1 MERISFDVINDI
13 DFNYLSHLIEQNSL
27 YEKSF
32 EHSHFF
38 SLIST
43 LKKEYPLHPMSP
55 FIKDLFCVKKIS
67 VVIVRY
73 DSDIVGISVFEHYH
87 GSAKTK
93 VNENFTFNKKKYQYE
108 TLGFFG
114 FYVKP
119 EWRGHGLATS
129 MIKHFEPMLAS
140 TLSFKDN
147 VIYIIASRGDST
159 PILNK
164 HLKIFTVSRS
174 DGNSSVWRDDAKN
187 YVKYNSLLTRKENIQ
202 HLEGIENGKSDS
214 VYRINQKR

>member
-1 MERISFDVINDI
+1 
-13 DFNYLSHLIEQNSL
+13 
-27 YEKSF
+27 
-32 EHSHFF
+32 
-38 SLIST
+38 
-43 LKKEYPLHPMSP
+43 
-55 FIKDLFCVKKIS
+55 
-67 VVIVRY
+67 
-73 DSDIVGISVFEHYH
+73 
-87 GSAKTK
+87 
-93 VNENFTFNKKKYQYE
+93 
-108 TLGFFG
+108 
-114 FYVKP
+114 
-119 EWRGHGLATS
+119 

-202 HLEGIENGKSDS
+202 HLEGIENGKIRLSIS
-214 VYRINQKR
+214 NQSKTLISTLPPAFNTKSLTI